1 MLVVLLATMAIRP
14 LRCPRPH
21 AEADVPLAEEVGHEV
36 LDAMAQSSPEGTRD
50 DAEPAQTASGGTAS
64 PGVLRDRRHDGV

>member
-1 MLVVLLATMAIRP
+1 MLVVLLATMAIRLLP
-14 LRCPRPH
+14 LRETAH
-21 AEADVPLAEEVGHEV
+21 ADVPLAEEVGHEV

-64 PGVLRDRRHDGV
+64 PGVLRDRRHVGV